1 MGWLPNHRRPLKRLR
16 GDEMAETIHVKLV
29 RSPIG
34 TKDRVRQ
41 TLKGLGLGKVGS
53 SRTLKLTPPVL
64 GMLRRVSHLVDE
76 VKD

>member
-1 MGWLPNHRRPLKRLR
+1 
-16 GDEMAETIHVKLV
+16 MAEMIHVKLV

-53 SRTLKLTPPVL
+53 SRKLVRTPEVL
-64 GMLRRVSHLVDE
+64 GMIRRVPHLVQE
-76 VKD
+76 IKD

>member
-1 MGWLPNHRRPLKRLR
+1 
-16 GDEMAETIHVKLV
+16 MAEMIHVKLV

-34 TKDRVRQ
+34 TINRVRD

-53 SRTLKLTPPVL
+53 SSKLKRTPEVL
-64 GMLRRVSHLVDE
+64 GMLRRVAHLVAE

>member
-1 MGWLPNHRRPLKRLR
+1 M
-16 GDEMAETIHVKLV
+16 DQTITIKLV

-34 TKDRVRQ
+34 TTQRVRE

-53 SRTLKLTPPVL
+53 SRKLKLTPPVV

-76 VKD
+76 VKE